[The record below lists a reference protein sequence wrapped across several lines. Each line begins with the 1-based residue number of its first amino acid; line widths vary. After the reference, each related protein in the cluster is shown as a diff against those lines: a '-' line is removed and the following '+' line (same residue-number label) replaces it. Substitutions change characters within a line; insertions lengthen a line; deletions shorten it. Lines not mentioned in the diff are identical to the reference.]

1 MKFSP
6 LFILIIFLIT
16 SCHKDRLP
24 FQSRS
29 ISDLT
34 GNLTGEIKQ
43 RTQLRLSFAKAVANA
58 LEDVEFRDY
67 IYRISKENT
76 KSFFNEIVFAIHK
89 DDIVVGN
96 KSLATVIKE
105 AADKEITDLYG
116 SDFINKVL
124 EEDPL
129 VAIKI
134 PDIYYKFNWD
144 IESYAPMV
152 GVWTPIYIDSETK
165 SFVGY
170 HYSGFMDY
178 LHTNEIINYFLI
190 VVKYSEDYIM
200 FNPSTWMNEKNISI
214 FELIPQLDN
223 CSDTIF
229 KYIDKI
235 GLNNPKLN
243 DFIYIK
249 KRLIADY
256 FINKCES
263 DYVYFGEM
271 AMQNCEEECV
281 RDCIKN
287 VDEINDVFEKVTIL
301 NENLLGF
308 STLELFEDNLEVL
321 FFFFIPPNDS
331 IIDIYKIIGFR
342 KNEYFDYNVSYTEEL
357 VEQRYESIGKVRVPK
372 VYVKKKIGKNKDI
385 YINHRFRKG
394 WGNEDSNSFIMHNF
408 LIVRYHDIVKSIPLI
423 YSYMKAPPL
432 VLNCS
437 DLIEI
442 DQSPLDYCMP
452 PQLDDY
458 YNIVMVSVK
467 HRY

>member
-1 MKFSP
+1 MFIKTIYLGYILDLDVFKIKKMKFRL
-6 LFILIIFLIT
+6 LFIIIIFLIS

-67 IYRISKENT
+67 IYRTSKENT

-96 KSLATVIKE
+96 KSLETVIKE

-116 SDFINKVL
+116 ADFINKVL

-134 PDIYYKFNWD
+134 PDIYYKFNWE

-178 LHTNEIINYFLI
+178 LHTDKIINYFLI

-256 FINKCES
+256 YINKCES
-263 DYVYFGEM
+263 DYIYFGEM

-308 STLELFEDNLEVL
+308 STFELFIIEIELSVPQNIL
-321 FFFFIPPNDS
+321 FSNS
-331 IIDIYKIIGFR
+331 II
-342 KNEYFDYNVSYTEEL
+342 E
-357 VEQRYESIGKVRVPK
+357 
-372 VYVKKKIGKNKDI
+372 
-385 YINHRFRKG
+385 
-394 WGNEDSNSFIMHNF
+394 FIF
-408 LIVRYHDIVKSIPLI
+408 SLIKPL
-423 YSYMKAPPL
+423 
-432 VLNCS
+432 
-437 DLIEI
+437 
-442 DQSPLDYCMP
+442 
-452 PQLDDY
+452 
-458 YNIVMVSVK
+458 
-467 HRY
+467 